1 MSFMETIEIAKE
13 NIDKI
18 LDKIF
23 TEDKTLLSKLAK

>member
-1 MSFMETIEIAKE
+1 METIEITKE